1 MTRTKPKKEKRNP
14 PILPSPTSPMLTPHP
29 QAMANDSVPKG
40 SKKRSSRAAEEHE
53 SDGGFIANDNGSE
66 DAPKPKR
73 AKTATAKGKGAA
85 GAKNGGDDQGE
96 FWEISDK
103 RRITIDSFKGN
114 LMVNIREYYE
124 DKNTGSMM
132 PGKKGISLSLAQ
144 YSTLLTLLPEIETAL
159 VKKGEKVPRPDYSGA
174 KAVGDDVRDVSGGG
188 DDEEEEKVRKKNF
201 EATSEEED

>member
-53 SDGGFIANDNGSE
+53 SDGGFIANDNGNE

-96 FWEISDK
+96 FWE
-103 RRITIDSFKGN
+103 
-114 LMVNIREYYE
+114 
-124 DKNTGSMM
+124 
-132 PGKKGISLSLAQ
+132 GISLSLAQ